1 MTNDQA
7 GSSPV
12 SKTFSLV
19 LRALLGLAG
28 LVVAFSFP
36 NQLWAG
42 PVIIILAFIAAKRSG
57 RSGEA
62 MLSALAA
69 VMFFMVLSLG
79 MSYIID
85 DAWLPLLLSVPPAIA
100 FWLAFHRMATGNNI
114 LKPGK

>member
-1 MTNDQA
+1 M
-7 GSSPV
+7 
-12 SKTFSLV
+12 SKVFSLV

-57 RSGEA
+57 RPGEA

-79 MSYIID
+79 MSYILD

-114 LKPGK
+114 LKPGE